1 MQCETCGKIF
11 KEGRKVK
18 LEGSVIMTCVDC
30 SKYGEVIGVVKPK
43 EKVKKQVA
51 PPQVPEARRFASAP
65 QVTEPLIVETE
76 TLREGY
82 NDLIRK
88 AREKAGLKQEDLAR
102 RLNEPTSLVHR
113 LESGKYDPSD
123 ALIRRVQSVLGIKL
137 FEKTNALNS
146 QVLGIHGSKDLTLG
160 DVVVV
165 KKRDKQ

>member
-1 MQCETCGKIF
+1 MQCETCGRIF

-51 PPQVPEARRFASAP
+51 PQVPESKRFAPSP
-65 QVTEPLIVETE
+65 QAAEALIVETE
-76 TLREGY
+76 ALKEGY

-88 AREKAGLKQEDLAR
+88 AREKAGMKQEDLAR

-123 ALIRRVQSVLGIKL
+123 ALIRRVQSTLGIKL

-146 QVLGIHGSKDLTLG
+146 QVLGSHGSKDLTLG